1 MTTDPN
7 AIPAT
12 PAQHQ
17 RTHYDLTGRVAVV
30 PGGLGGLGQAVVQ
43 AFVEAGAT
51 VVAVG
56 SAEHTETLANLR
68 ARLGDGGKR
77 LHFERANVDDEAQVE
92 AMVWSVVERHH
103 RLDVLVNL
111 VGGWAAG
118 QPVTG
123 LELPTWQRMLDEN
136 LNTAFLL
143 SKHAARPM
151 VQQHWGAILHVS
163 SRGARSGRR
172 NAAAYAVAK
181 NAVLTL
187 AEVQAEELR
196 DENIT
201 VNAILPSIIDTPA
214 NRASMPTADFSRW
227 PKAEE
232 VARVLL
238 FLASDDARL
247 ISGASIPVYGQA

>member
-1 MTTDPN
+1 MTTADPN
-7 AIPAT
+7 ASPT
-12 PAQHQ
+12 QHQ
-17 RTHYDLTGRVAVV
+17 RTRYDLTGRVAVI
-30 PGGLGGLGQAVVQ
+30 PGGLGGLGQAVIH
-43 AFVEAGAT
+43 AFVEAGAI
-51 VVAVG
+51 VVAVS
-56 SAEHTETLANLR
+56 SAEHTETIANLR
-68 ARLGDGGKR
+68 ARLGDGGER
-77 LHFERANVDDEAQVE
+77 FFFERANVDDEAQVE

-111 VGGWAAG
+111 VGGWQAG

-123 LELPTWQRMLDEN
+123 LELATWQRMLDQN
-136 LNTAFLL
+136 LNPAFLL

-151 VQQHWGAILHVS
+151 VQQHAGSILHVS

-187 AEVQAEELR
+187 TEVQAEELR
-196 DENIT
+196 NENIT

-214 NRASMPTADFSRW
+214 NRSSMPTADFSRW